1 MFLGFCVLVRYFKQ
15 DMKCSK
21 NIAKFIRKEKR
32 KNCQEGRRMGC
43 LRKLMTLCELS
54 IIGVGGEEFGESH
67 PHTSSS
73 S

>member
-1 MFLGFCVLVRYFKQ
+1 MFLGFCVLIRYFKQ
-15 DMKCSK
+15 GMKYSK

-43 LRKLMTLCELS
+43 LRKFMTLCELS
-54 IIGVGGEEFGESH
+54 IIVVGGEEFGESY
-67 PHTSSS
+67 PNISSS